1 MGPRSQAKDHAPTVA
16 PHAATGGGR
25 TVIPLAPRLA
35 LVVLGDTCT
44 MAPMARTH
52 HADTARAACM
62 VGVAF
67 VAL

>member
-1 MGPRSQAKDHAPTVA
+1 
-16 PHAATGGGR
+16 
-25 TVIPLAPRLA
+25 
-35 LVVLGDTCT
+35 